1 MKASGKVVVVTGAGN
16 GMGRQTCLEL
26 LRRGASVAAIDINQ
40 AGLDETYDLAGENK
54 NKVTTFIVDISNQNE
69 VAALVPKVL
78 EKFGTV
84 DGLINVAGIIN
95 KFKSVSELSYE
106 DFHKVFGVNFY
117 GTVHMVKE
125 FLPTLLKR
133 SEAQILNISSM
144 GGYVPVPGQTIYGAS
159 KAAIK
164 LFTEGLRSEL
174 KGTNVGVSVL
184 FPGAVNT
191 NISINSGAL
200 TKEEAERMVGAAPKF
215 KATDQVLAGK
225 LIVDAFENNPF
236 HAFIGS
242 DAKTMYRLS
251 RLAPEKAANLIQKQ
265 MASLIK

>member
-1 MKASGKVVVVTGAGN
+1 MKSTGKVVVVTGAGN

-26 LRRGASVAAIDINQ
+26 LRRGARVAGVDINKET
-40 AGLDETYDLAGENK
+40 LDETKRIASVTDEAFVPFIADISDQQEVADLAH
-54 NKVTTFIVDISNQNE
+54 KV
-69 VAALVPKVL
+69 VA
-78 EKFGTV
+78 KFGQV

-95 KFKSVSELSYE
+95 KFKKVSELSYE

-125 FLPTLLKR
+125 FLPFLMKR

-164 LFTEGLRSEL
+164 LFSEGLRSEL

-191 NISINSGAL
+191 NISINSGAV
-200 TKEEAERMVGAAPKF
+200 TAAEAEQMASSAPKF
-215 KATDQVLAGK
+215 KATDQVVAGK
-225 LIVDAFENNPF
+225 IIVDAFEKNPF
-236 HAFIGS
+236 HAYIGS
-242 DAKTMYRLS
+242 DAKTMDRLS

-265 MASLIK
+265 MDSLIK